1 MRNSNK
7 EPLPLS
13 DWNQLLVNL
22 KLLQSISNEAGKR
35 GKIKKL
41 YDNLDSSLKTDSD
54 NTVTYDGF
62 RNQIQED
69 LKKLLV
75 LAKDPINLH
84 KWLISRHHR
93 KELQVRIRPD
103 HFLLNNILLLRG
115 LSFEDLFDKEK
126 LPGQADPAKAEQI
139 KKDDFDKEEKE
150 KLDNELLLQ
159 IDDKLDKVL
168 EKLIKGKTHHSFRR
182 CFYNLIEYR
191 LYLHLLIDW
200 YYVPKENGFSFSK
213 ENPEKKLSKQEIYA
227 LSYMVLRAHIN
238 KIHANHHIRKLLAKM
253 NTMVNDDFNLGRILC
268 SLFILSILLYL
279 INNLVAVGINRKRPV
294 FQILEGNHFV
304 DFFKETKSDNTKIK
318 EKIKEALE
326 KTNSLIEH
334 IQDSN
339 LTLNENYCVRC
350 EILLVDFFSK
360 IELLFNKLRP
370 VFTRWSDIINA
381 INSSNSRKTMEESL
395 NKLSE
400 IGRSLTFWIE
410 PKQIDCFDEYI
421 DNIEEL
427 QIGLE
432 KYYVGYVDE
441 SAIAAKAIETG
452 HDPSGNLPA
461 RGD

>member
-54 NTVTYDGF
+54 TTVTYDGF

-75 LAKDPINLH
+75 LANDPINLH
-84 KWLISRHHR
+84 KWLISRYHR

-139 KKDDFDKEEKE
+139 KIDDFDKEEKE

-168 EKLIKGKTHHSFRR
+168 EKLNKGKTHHSFRQ
-182 CFYNLIEYR
+182 CLFNLMEYR
-191 LYLHLLIDW
+191 INLQLLIDC
-200 YYVPKENGFSFSK
+200 YYVPKENGFSFYK

-227 LSYMVLRAHIN
+227 LSYMVLRTHIN

-253 NTMVNDDFNLGRILC
+253 NTMVNDGFNLGRILS
-268 SLFILSILLYL
+268 SLFILSVLLYL
-279 INNLVAVGINRKRPV
+279 INNLVTVGINRKRPV
-294 FQILEGNHFV
+294 FQILEGNLFV

-326 KTNSLIEH
+326 KTNGLIEH
-334 IQDSN
+334 IQDNN
-339 LTLNENYCVRC
+339 LTLNEDYCVRC
-350 EILLVDFFSK
+350 EILLVNSFTK
-360 IELLFNKLRP
+360 IELLFNKLMP
-370 VFTRWSDIINA
+370 VFTRWSDIINTF
-381 INSSNSRKTMEESL
+381 NSRKTMEESL
-395 NKLSE
+395 NKRSE

-410 PKQIDCFDEYI
+410 PKQVDCFDEYI
-421 DNIEEL
+421 HNIEEL
-427 QIGLE
+427 QIGLG
-432 KYYVGYVDE
+432 KYYDGYIDE
-441 SAIAAKAIETG
+441 AAIAAKAIETG
-452 HDPSGNLPA
+452 YDPSGNLST